1 MLRFDAHVHIFDEGV
16 IDSYAQIAASDG
28 ITHFAAILD
37 NMDLT
42 SSLARTGAT
51 ALPIQW
57 IHDRRDPRIDPRAAG
72 IKIHPRE
79 PLESAATFRICGDDL
94 GDVCELAGRMGRP
107 ILIHTDADQPRT
119 CTMPMLAELARQAP
133 ETTFVA
139 VHAGVFPG
147 PYFAESAGREYE
159 PSRWRAVALAALR
172 ESAEL
177 LLDQPN
183 LYADTTLFGCDD
195 PARGAGPD
203 FRFHLFEQLVADL
216 THDRPRALLDK
227 LFIGTDFPCF
237 WSPDRPEGAYAHQA
251 RRMHDLFAEDLDETR
266 MAESF
271 LSLLPPEF
279 ALRRAGGRWPPA
291 GNRDQGIGNRGN
303 G

>member
-16 IDSYAQIAASDG
+16 IDAYAEIVASDG

-37 NMDLT
+37 DMDLT
-42 SSLARTGAT
+42 GSLARTAARG
-51 ALPIQW
+51 LPIQW
-57 IHDRRDPRIDPRAAG
+57 IHDRRSPRIDSRAAG
-72 IKIHPRE
+72 IKLHPRE
-79 PLESAATFRICGDDL
+79 PLESAGTFRICGDDL

-107 ILIHTDADQPRT
+107 ILIHTDADRAET

-147 PYFAESAGREYE
+147 PYFAESDGRQYE
-159 PSRWRAVALAALR
+159 PDQWRPVARLALR
-172 ESAEL
+172 ESVEL
-177 LLDQPN
+177 LLAQPN

-203 FRFHLFEQLVADL
+203 FRFRLFQQLVPDL
-216 THDRPRALLDK
+216 TPDRRRALLDK

-251 RRMHDLFAEDLDETR
+251 RCMHDLFGDDLDETR
-266 MAESF
+266 VAENF
-271 LSLLPPEF
+271 LSLLPPEL
-279 ALRRAGGRWPPA
+279 ASGLSPVP
-291 GNRDQGIGNRGN
+291 
-303 G
+303 